1 MSSTNIVRMPG
12 SQMVKPALDLPGPRV
27 WTPQNLADFLG
38 VSVSWVHKRTMV
50 KAEDP
55 IPRIQGVG
63 HLRFDTANLQ
73 FQEWMR
79 KQLGHVDI
87 EVGDE

>member
-1 MSSTNIVRMPG
+1 MSSANIVRMPG
-12 SQMVKPALDLPGPRV
+12 SQNVKPALNLPAPRV
-27 WTPQNLADFLG
+27 WTPQHLADFLG

-63 HLRFDTANLQ
+63 HLRFDTANAQ

-79 KQLGHVDI
+79 RQLGDVDT